1 MNAPARKTIRKSL
14 SKNRRGVEMAE
25 VAVTMT
31 GIAIAGAGAV
41 KALGVENQNRERQH
55 VRCDVIY
62 TERRHPRNL
71 ASASCRR
78 GVSRRLS
85 HRRPPDYG
93 VRASM
98 ACVRRAMVGKISL
111 QRPCAFAHPSTRRA
125 KKLMNIRNSVRKSL
139 SKNRR
144 GVEMA
149 EVAVTMVGIAIAG
162 AGAVKAL
169 GSKIKTVNDNTSAT
183 M

>member
-1 MNAPARKTIRKSL
+1 MSPIMNSPRKTL
-14 SKNRRGVEMAE
+14 
-25 VAVTMT
+25 
-31 GIAIAGAGAV
+31 
-41 KALGVENQNRERQH
+41 
-55 VRCDVIY
+55 
-62 TERRHPRNL
+62 
-71 ASASCRR
+71 
-78 GVSRRLS
+78 
-85 HRRPPDYG
+85 
-93 VRASM
+93 
-98 ACVRRAMVGKISL
+98 
-111 QRPCAFAHPSTRRA
+111 
-125 KKLMNIRNSVRKSL
+125 RKSL

>member
-1 MNAPARKTIRKSL
+1 M
-14 SKNRRGVEMAE
+14 KNS
-25 VAVTMT
+25 
-31 GIAIAGAGAV
+31 I
-41 KALGVENQNRERQH
+41 
-55 VRCDVIY
+55 
-62 TERRHPRNL
+62 
-71 ASASCRR
+71 
-78 GVSRRLS
+78 
-85 HRRPPDYG
+85 
-93 VRASM
+93 
-98 ACVRRAMVGKISL
+98 
-111 QRPCAFAHPSTRRA
+111 
-125 KKLMNIRNSVRKSL
+125 RKSL